1 MRRWL
6 TNLILGRDARQ
17 QAYVLRTMMAS
28 VSYLIGCVIA
38 ETALFSGI
46 AGPQEARTFEFFSVL
61 TAVLSYW
68 LVRSGMT
75 RWLEDP
81 GLTIVQMLVGETM
94 AAIAYC
100 QFHEFRGAML
110 ALDVAVIS
118 FGIFNLNR
126 CRQWMMSLYALV
138 TMGGVMLW
146 QSLEAP
152 DRFPPTVEAVHFL
165 ILCTLQVVVALL
177 GAEFSELR
185 ARLRSRKN
193 ALEEALT
200 RIQDLANRD
209 SLTGL
214 YNRRYTQELMD
225 HHISLQGRSG
235 RAFSLALIDL
245 DHFKAVND
253 QYGHAAGDE
262 VLKQFVTV
270 LRDHFRRTDLVA
282 RFGGEE
288 FVVLLPATLLSSAA
302 TCVERIRRHLEVHL
316 LVDRVGPITASFGV
330 AMLAD
335 GEDSEHLLRRADQA
349 LYRSKKEGRNRT
361 TQSIAP
367 GQDGAPDVSSC

>member
-1 MRRWL
+1 M
-6 TNLILGRDARQ
+6 
-17 QAYVLRTMMAS
+17 S
-28 VSYLIGCVIA
+28 
-38 ETALFSGI
+38 E
-46 AGPQEARTFEFFSVL
+46 
-61 TAVLSYW
+61 
-68 LVRSGMT
+68 LVRS
-75 RWLEDP
+75 LADL
-81 GLTIVQMLVGETM
+81 GLPAFLQEMGS
-94 AAIAYC
+94 
-100 QFHEFRGAML
+100 
-110 ALDVAVIS
+110 VI
-118 FGIFNLNR
+118 I
-126 CRQWMMSLYALV
+126 
-138 TMGGVMLW
+138 
-146 QSLEAP
+146 
-152 DRFPPTVEAVHFL
+152 
-165 ILCTLQVVVALL
+165 ALL
-177 GAEFSELR
+177 DEQGRVLAANRGFLR
-185 ARLRSRKN
+185 LAPPPGPADQPWDVRSLFVNPRLDDIQ
-193 ALEEALT
+193 ALT
-200 RIQDLANRD
+200 PYHGGAL
-209 SLTGL
+209 LL
-214 YNRRYTQELMD
+214 YRGILNIARGDRQCR
-225 HHISLQGRSG
+225 SLQGHIYRWQQG
-235 RAFSLALIDL
+235 RLLVAAEYDVEGLEMLGATVMQLNDELAETQRQLLRANRELKHNEAVIRDLMHTDALTGAGNRRRLDEALAAEVERCQRYQQPLSVVIADL

-335 GEDSEHLLRRADQA
+335 GEDSEHLLRLADQA